1 MAENALTSAL
11 KNLKSMK
18 QNVKLVFDRKKQ
30 VEKTGS
36 GKIELCIY
44 LARREV
50 KWETVATSDLENW
63 ESVAQGRNI
72 QAKLKHYE
80 TSSLCRKGTKKSN

>member
-1 MAENALTSAL
+1 
-11 KNLKSMK
+11 MK

>member
-1 MAENALTSAL
+1 MR
-11 KNLKSMK
+11 MK

-30 VEKTGS
+30 VAETGS

-50 KWETVATSDLENW
+50 KWETVGTSDLENW
-63 ESVAQGRNI
+63 EVVAQSRNI
-72 QAKLKHYE
+72 QAP
-80 TSSLCRKGTKKSN
+80 

>member
-1 MAENALTSAL
+1 
-11 KNLKSMK
+11 MK

-30 VEKTGS
+30 MAETGS

-50 KWETVATSDLENW
+50 KWETVGTSDLENW
-63 ESVAQGRNI
+63 EVVAQSRNI
-72 QAKLKHYE
+72 QAP
-80 TSSLCRKGTKKSN
+80 

>member
-1 MAENALTSAL
+1 MR
-11 KNLKSMK
+11 MK

-30 VEKTGS
+30 VAETGS

-50 KWETVATSDLENW
+50 KWETVGTSDLENW
-63 ESVAQGRNI
+63 CTSIPIPNFQESTSTVA
-72 QAKLKHYE
+72 
-80 TSSLCRKGTKKSN
+80 SLRWCQTHR